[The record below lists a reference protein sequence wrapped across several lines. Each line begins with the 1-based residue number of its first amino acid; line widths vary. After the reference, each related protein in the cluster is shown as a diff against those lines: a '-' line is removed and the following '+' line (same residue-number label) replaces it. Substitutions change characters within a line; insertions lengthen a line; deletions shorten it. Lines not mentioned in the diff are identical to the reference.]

1 MGIPLV
7 SVVVPVYNTAIY
19 LRRCLDGLL
28 SQTYPNIEV
37 ICVDD
42 GSTDESAK
50 ILEQYAHLD
59 SRVKIISQANN
70 GLSAARNAALEV
82 AKGEWVSFVDSDDY
96 VKPQLYER
104 LQEAFADEDV
114 DVVWFGNEVLCSY
127 DSDLKEKC
135 EQYFT
140 QNLSGKELCRPGII
154 GWKTFC
160 VWGKLYRRSLL
171 EKFAIRYPVGARY
184 EDLCFNW
191 KVFGVARAIWF
202 VPEKLYCYELHE
214 SGIMNS
220 GRRGDIEP
228 AGEYWKLLSPAY
240 EFYRKHG
247 LLPKRRGM
255 FFHFLLRLYSAAQH
269 YSSVEYKAVFRRAL
283 ISKAQKNKWVEMMPQ
298 HELWL
303 RMLKDEFP
311 LLAQPSQKCSFLG
324 IPVWQR
330 IVSENEVVYEIFGI
344 PLVSHL
350 YLYSCSVKTFSKA
363 AIRKMH
369 LPLPPPS
376 TPGWQT

>member
-1 MGIPLV
+1 MDAPLI
-7 SVVVPVYNTAIY
+7 SVVVPVYNTASY
-19 LRRCLDGLL
+19 LRRCIEGLL
-28 SQTYPNIEV
+28 AQTYLNIEV

-42 GSTDESAK
+42 GSTDDSAQ
-50 ILEQYAHLD
+50 ILAEYARLD
-59 SRVKIISQANN
+59 ARVKIISQANA

-114 DVVWFGNEVLCSY
+114 DVVWFGNEVVCSY
-127 DSDLKEKC
+127 DADLKEKC

-140 QNLSGKELCRPGII
+140 QNLSGKEMCRPGII

-228 AGEYWKLLSPAY
+228 AGEYWKLLAPAY
-240 EFYRKHG
+240 EFYMMHG
-247 LLPKRRGM
+247 LLPNRRGM
-255 FFHFLLRLYSAAQH
+255 FFHFLQRLYGAAQH
-269 YSSVEYKAVFRRAL
+269 YSSAAYKPVFRRAL
-283 ISKAQKNKWVEMMPQ
+283 IAKAVKNKWPEMMPQ
-298 HELWL
+298 HELWRRL
-303 RMLKDEFP
+303 LMDEFP
-311 LLAQPSQKCSFLG
+311 RLSLPSQQSCVWG

-330 IVSENEVVYEIFGI
+330 VVSENVVVYKLFG
-344 PLVSHL
+344 VSL
-350 YLYSCSVKTFSKA
+350 LRIAYAYSRAAMPFSKA
-363 AIRKMH
+363 VICRNMI
-369 LPLPPPS
+369 PTPPP
-376 TPGWQT
+376 PEWRE